1 MERAIERK
9 LVLEDGQIY
18 GGFAFGAASDRV
30 CELVFNT
37 SMAGYQEIMSDPS
50 YTDQAVVF
58 TYPLI
63 GNYGMA
69 ADDYETDTP
78 TVGALVVREYND
90 SPSNFRSLS
99 ALDEVMR
106 RYGIP
111 GICGRGHAQAD
122 AFHPRLWNPSGAAD
136 GCVHAACGRARVLQ
150 STPTR
155 HDAVSRVSC
164 RERRTQ
170 EPARDALSCR
180 RRRLRNEE
188 KHRARAARARLPRH
202 HRAVE
207 HARRGTS
214 RPAGRTA
221 SCFPTGRA
229 TRRTSPR

>member
-111 GICGRGHAQAD
+111 GICGVDTRRLTRSIRDYGTRRALLTDASTPLAD
-122 AFHPRLWNPSGAAD
+122 AL
-136 GCVHAACGRARVLQ
+136 RVLQ
-150 STPTR
+150 STPTP
-155 HDAVSRVSC
+155 HDAVS
-164 RERRTQ
+164 E
-170 EPARDALSCR
+170 
-180 RRRLRNEE
+180 
-188 KHRARAARARLPRH
+188 
-202 HRAVE
+202 
-207 HARRGTS
+207 
-214 RPAGRTA
+214 
-221 SCFPTGRA
+221 
-229 TRRTSPR
+229 